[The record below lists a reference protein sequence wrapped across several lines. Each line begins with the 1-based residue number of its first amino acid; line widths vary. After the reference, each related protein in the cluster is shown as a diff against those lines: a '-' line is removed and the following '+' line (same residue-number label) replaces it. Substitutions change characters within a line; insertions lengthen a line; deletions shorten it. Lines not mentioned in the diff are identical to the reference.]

1 MDSDKLLVKLSLGKA
16 LNSDEIRDL
25 VGVLEAVEP
34 GESHCLQFADDIY
47 GAILVIG
54 KSGERSHHQLLAKHL
69 QGTDSQTV
77 SLILEILCLQ
87 WGMSEDYIEW
97 VFRFVVG
104 VAWDIDE
111 DVRKTAIKILG
122 EYLAERYN
130 LSPKIKKGQVDKGGD
145 TVQGS
150 ELEKGAAWRER
161 NQGLLELLFSVFE
174 DQDTDSFTRQAAY
187 CSLLRVAGTD
197 WEQCPSEFAQLNLDK
212 GSQDVRWQTL
222 AELWERRFLS
232 GR

>member
-1 MDSDKLLVKLSLGKA
+1 M
-16 LNSDEIRDL
+16 
-25 VGVLEAVEP
+25 
-34 GESHCLQFADDIY
+34 
-47 GAILVIG
+47 
-54 KSGERSHHQLLAKHL
+54 
-69 QGTDSQTV
+69 
-77 SLILEILCLQ
+77 
-87 WGMSEDYIEW
+87 
-97 VFRFVVG
+97 
-104 VAWDIDE
+104 
-111 DVRKTAIKILG
+111 G

-130 LSPKIKKGQVDKGGD
+130 LYSKIDKGKIEKGKIDKGGASSCS
-145 TVQGS
+145 S

-174 DQDTDSFTRQAAY
+174 DQDADCFTRQAAY